1 MTVMPQRRA
10 PRGQMNDEL
19 IQQRRWMILGVL
31 VLSLLVVV
39 LDTSIL
45 NVALKRLSEP
55 KPAGLG
61 ATQSQLEWATNAYT
75 LAFAG
80 LLFSWGVLGDRVG
93 RKRVLLAGL
102 VAFGVS
108 SLLSAYSQTP
118 DQLIIARALMGI
130 SGAAVLPSTLSIIS
144 NVFAPHE
151 RAKAIGIW
159 AGAVG
164 LALAIG
170 PITGGIL
177 LAHFWWGSVF
187 LVNVPIVIVALAL
200 MFVIV
205 PDSRDPKPG
214 RLDPIGVGLSIVGIT
229 VFVYGI
235 VRGGDVG
242 WGTPEVWLE
251 LFGGVA
257 LLGGFLAWERRVSSP
272 MLDLTLFRS
281 RSFSAA
287 VAVITLVFFAFMGLV
302 FFLSFYLQ
310 AARGFSPLQSGL
322 LLLPLAAGQ
331 LFFSSRS
338 ANLVARFGA
347 KRMTAGGLLLMT
359 VAFGYYVRAG
369 AHSPIWLLEVV
380 LFLEGAGI
388 ANVMPPSTSAIMAS
402 VPREKAG
409 QGSAIG
415 NTMRQLGGAL
425 GVAVLGSILSSAYR
439 TSITPHLKQIP
450 ALAHNPADLQTVSS
464 SITSTLSFAAHA
476 GTAGHTLTAPA
487 ISAFIGAMHDAAA
500 ASVVVGIIGIV
511 VALRWLPG
519 RVRSVAPVQP
529 EVAAADEY
537 PTSDR
542 VLVQA

>member
-1 MTVMPQRRA
+1 MS
-10 PRGQMNDEL
+10 DEL

-55 KPAGLG
+55 KPTGLG

-80 LLFSWGVLGDRVG
+80 LLFTWGVLGDRVG

-102 VAFGVS
+102 VAFGIS
-108 SLLSAYSQTP
+108 SVLSAYSQTP

-144 NVFAPHE
+144 NVFRPHE

-200 MFVIV
+200 MFVLV

-214 RLDPIGVGLSIVGIT
+214 RVDPIGVGLSIVGIT
-229 VFVYGI
+229 VFVFGI

-242 WGTPEVWLE
+242 WSAPEVWLT
-251 LFGGVA
+251 LLGGIA
-257 LLGGFLAWERRVSSP
+257 LLGGFLAWERRAPSP
-272 MLDLTLFRS
+272 ILDLTLFRN

-287 VAVITLVFFAFMGLV
+287 VAVIALVFFAFMGLV

-310 AARGFSPLQSGL
+310 AARGFSPLQIGPL
-322 LLLPLAAGQ
+322 AAPAGGRPAVLLLPQRGAGGPLRCQADDRQRAAADDARLRLLRAGRSPLAGLAAG
-331 LFFSSRS
+331 
-338 ANLVARFGA
+338 ARA
-347 KRMTAGGLLLMT
+347 
-359 VAFGYYVRAG
+359 
-369 AHSPIWLLEVV
+369 
-380 LFLEGAGI
+380 
-388 ANVMPPSTSAIMAS
+388 
-402 VPREKAG
+402 
-409 QGSAIG
+409 
-415 NTMRQLGGAL
+415 
-425 GVAVLGSILSSAYR
+425 
-439 TSITPHLKQIP
+439 
-450 ALAHNPADLQTVSS
+450 
-464 SITSTLSFAAHA
+464 
-476 GTAGHTLTAPA
+476 
-487 ISAFIGAMHDAAA
+487 
-500 ASVVVGIIGIV
+500 
-511 VALRWLPG
+511 LPG
-519 RVRSVAPVQP
+519 RSGDRQRHAALDVGDHGVGPAREGRTGIGDRQHDAPARRSTRRRGPGLDSELDLPKLDHPPAQAHSRARPQSRRP
-529 EVAAADEY
+529 ADGLILDHLHARLCR
-537 PTSDR
+537 PR
-542 VLVQA
+542 RHRRARAH

>member
-1 MTVMPQRRA
+1 
-10 PRGQMNDEL
+10 MNDEL

-80 LLFSWGVLGDRVG
+80 LLFTWGVLGDRVG

-108 SLLSAYSQTP
+108 SLLSAYSRTP

-144 NVFAPHE
+144 NVFQPHE

-187 LVNVPIVIVALAL
+187 LVNVPIVLVALPL
-200 MFVIV
+200 MFVLV
-205 PDSRDPKPG
+205 PESRNPKPG

-235 VRGGDVG
+235 VRGGDIG
-242 WGTPEVWLE
+242 WSAPEVWLI
-251 LFGGVA
+251 LLGGIA
-257 LLGGFLAWERRVSSP
+257 LLGGFLAWERRAPSP
-272 MLDLTLFRS
+272 ILDLTLFRS
-281 RSFSAA
+281 RPFSAA
-287 VAVITLVFFAFMGLV
+287 VAVIALVFFAFMGLV

-347 KRMTAGGLLLMT
+347 KRMTAAGLLLMT

-369 AHSPIWLLEVV
+369 ADSPIWLLEVV

-439 TSITPHLKQIP
+439 TSITPHLDHIP
-450 ALAHNPADLQTVSS
+450 ALAHNPGDLRTVSS
-464 SITSTLSFAAHA
+464 SITSTLTYAAHA
-476 GTAGHTLTAPA
+476 GSAGHTLTAPA
-487 ISAFIGAMHDAAA
+487 IDAFIGAMHDAAA

-519 RVRSVAPVQP
+519 RVSSAAPAQP
-529 EVAAADEY
+529 KVAAEQP

-542 VLVQA
+542 VLVEA

>member
-80 LLFSWGVLGDRVG
+80 LLFSCGVLGDRVG

-229 VFVYGI
+229 VFV
-235 VRGGDVG
+235 
-242 WGTPEVWLE
+242 
-251 LFGGVA
+251 
-257 LLGGFLAWERRVSSP
+257 
-272 MLDLTLFRS
+272 
-281 RSFSAA
+281 
-287 VAVITLVFFAFMGLV
+287 
-302 FFLSFYLQ
+302 
-310 AARGFSPLQSGL
+310 
-322 LLLPLAAGQ
+322 
-331 LFFSSRS
+331 
-338 ANLVARFGA
+338 
-347 KRMTAGGLLLMT
+347 
-359 VAFGYYVRAG
+359 
-369 AHSPIWLLEVV
+369 
-380 LFLEGAGI
+380 
-388 ANVMPPSTSAIMAS
+388 
-402 VPREKAG
+402 
-409 QGSAIG
+409 
-415 NTMRQLGGAL
+415 
-425 GVAVLGSILSSAYR
+425 
-439 TSITPHLKQIP
+439 
-450 ALAHNPADLQTVSS
+450 
-464 SITSTLSFAAHA
+464 
-476 GTAGHTLTAPA
+476 
-487 ISAFIGAMHDAAA
+487 
-500 ASVVVGIIGIV
+500 
-511 VALRWLPG
+511 
-519 RVRSVAPVQP
+519 
-529 EVAAADEY
+529 
-537 PTSDR
+537 
-542 VLVQA
+542 

>member
-1 MTVMPQRRA
+1 MS
-10 PRGQMNDEL
+10 DEL

-55 KPAGLG
+55 KPTGLG

-80 LLFSWGVLGDRVG
+80 LLFTWGVLGDRVG

-102 VAFGVS
+102 VAFGIS

-144 NVFAPHE
+144 NVFRPSE

-200 MFVIV
+200 MFVLV

-214 RLDPIGVGLSIVGIT
+214 RVDPIGVALSIVGIT
-229 VFVYGI
+229 VFVFGI

-242 WGTPEVWLE
+242 WGAPEVWLT
-251 LFGGVA
+251 LLGGIA
-257 LLGGFLAWERRVSSP
+257 LLGGFLAWERRAPSP
-272 MLDLTLFRS
+272 ILDLTLFRN

-287 VAVITLVFFAFMGLV
+287 VAVIALVFFAFMGLV

-322 LLLPLAAGQ
+322 LLLPLAGGQ

-338 ANLVARFGA
+338 AGLVARFGA
-347 KRMTAGGLLLMT
+347 KRMTASGLLLMT
-359 VAFGYYVRAG
+359 LAFVYYMRAG
-369 AHSPIWLLEVV
+369 AHSPVWLLELV

-439 TSITPHLKQIP
+439 TSITPHLEHIP
-450 ALAHNPADLQTVSS
+450 ALAHNPTDLQTVSS
-464 SITSTLSFAAHA
+464 SITSTLGFAAHA
-476 GTAGHTLTAPA
+476 GTAGHTLSDPA

-500 ASVVVGIIGIV
+500 ASVLVGIIGIV

-519 RVRSVAPVQP
+519 RVRSVAATLP
-529 EVAAADEY
+529 EVAADEQ
-537 PTSDR
+537 PASDR
-542 VLVQA
+542 VLVEA

>member
-1 MTVMPQRRA
+1 MS
-10 PRGQMNDEL
+10 DEL

-45 NVALKRLSEP
+45 NVALKTLAEP
-55 KPAGLG
+55 KPTGLG
-61 ATQSQLEWATNAYT
+61 ATQSDLEWATNAYT

-80 LLFSWGVLGDRVG
+80 LLFTWGVLGDRIG
-93 RKRVLLAGL
+93 RKRVLLGGII
-102 VAFGVS
+102 AFGLS
-108 SLLSAYSQTP
+108 SLLSAYSQTATE
-118 DQLIIARALMGI
+118 LIFARVLMGI

-144 NVFAPHE
+144 NVFQPHE

-187 LVNVPIVIVALAL
+187 LVNVPIVIVAFGL
-200 MFVIV
+200 MIVLV
-205 PDSRDPKPG
+205 PDSRNPNPG
-214 RLDPIGVGLSIVGIT
+214 RFDPPGVGLSIVGIL
-229 VFVYGI
+229 
-235 VRGGDVG
+235 DV
-242 WGTPEVWLE
+242 
-251 LFGGVA
+251 
-257 LLGGFLAWERRVSSP
+257 S
-272 MLDLTLFRS
+272 LFRS
-281 RSFSAA
+281 PPFSAA
-287 VAVITLVFFAFMGLV
+287 VAVIALVFLAFMGLV

-310 AARGFSPLQSGL
+310 SARGFSPLGTGL

-338 ANLVARFGA
+338 AGYVQRFGA
-347 KRMTAGGLLLMT
+347 RRMTAGGLVLMT
-359 VAFGYYVRAG
+359 IAFGYYTIAT
-369 AHSPIWLLEVV
+369 AHSPIWLLELM

-425 GVAVLGSILSSAYR
+425 GVAILGSILSSSYR
-439 TSITPHLKQIP
+439 GTITPQLERIP
-450 ALAHNPADLQTVSS
+450 ALAQHPSTLHDISA
-464 SITSTLSFAAHA
+464 SITATLSFAAHA
-476 GTAGHTLTAPA
+476 GPAGNALAVHAT
-487 ISAFIGAMHDAAA
+487 SAFISAMHEAAG
-500 ASVVVGIIGIV
+500 ASVLAGILGIV
-511 VALRWLPG
+511 VALCWLPNRPSPRREPNDSEPAG
-519 RVRSVAPVQP
+519 AHDDTP
-529 EVAAADEY
+529 
-537 PTSDR
+537 
-542 VLVQA
+542 VLVEA

>member
-1 MTVMPQRRA
+1 
-10 PRGQMNDEL
+10 MNDEL

-55 KPAGLG
+55 KPTGLG

-80 LLFSWGVLGDRVG
+80 LLFTWGVLGDRVG

-229 VFVYGI
+229 LFVYGI
-235 VRGGDVG
+235 VRGGDIG

-251 LFGGVA
+251 LFGGIA
-257 LLGGFLAWERRVSSP
+257 LLGGFLAWERRAPSP
-272 MLDLTLFRS
+272 ILDLTLFRS

-439 TSITPHLKQIP
+439 TSITPHLDHIP
-450 ALAHNPADLQTVSS
+450 ALAHNPGDLQTVSS

-476 GTAGHTLTAPA
+476 GTAGHALSAPA

-500 ASVVVGIIGIV
+500 ASVLVGIIGIV

-519 RVRSVAPVQP
+519 RVRSEAPAEP
-529 EVAAADEY
+529 DAAAER
-537 PTSDR
+537 PPASDR
-542 VLVQA
+542 VLVEA

>member
-1 MTVMPQRRA
+1 MS
-10 PRGQMNDEL
+10 DEL

-45 NVALKRLSEP
+45 NVALKTLAEP
-55 KPAGLG
+55 KPTGLG
-61 ATQSQLEWATNAYT
+61 ATQSDLEWATNAYT

-80 LLFSWGVLGDRVG
+80 LLFTWGVLGDRIG
-93 RKRVLLAGL
+93 RKRVLLGGII
-102 VAFGVS
+102 AFGLS
-108 SLLSAYSQTP
+108 SLLSAYSQTATE
-118 DQLIIARALMGI
+118 LIFARVLMGI

-144 NVFAPHE
+144 NVFQPHE

-187 LVNVPIVIVALAL
+187 LVNVPIVIVAFGL
-200 MFVIV
+200 MIVLV
-205 PDSRDPKPG
+205 PDSRNPNPG
-214 RLDPIGVGLSIVGIT
+214 RFDPPGVGLSIVGIT
-229 VFVYGI
+229 AFVFGI
-235 VRGGDVG
+235 VRGGDIG
-242 WGTPEVWLE
+242 WGSPQVW
-251 LFGGVA
+251 VA
-257 LLGGFLAWERRVSSP
+257 LVGGIALIGAFIAWERRAPSPILDVS
-272 MLDLTLFRS
+272 LFRS
-281 RSFSAA
+281 PPFSAA
-287 VAVITLVFFAFMGLV
+287 VAVIALVFLAFMGLV

-310 AARGFSPLQSGL
+310 SARGFSPLGTGL

-338 ANLVARFGA
+338 AGYVQRFGA
-347 KRMTAGGLLLMT
+347 RRMTAGGLVLMT
-359 VAFGYYVRAG
+359 IAFGYYTIAT
-369 AHSPIWLLEVV
+369 AHSPIWLLELM

-425 GVAVLGSILSSAYR
+425 GVAILGSILSSSYR
-439 TSITPHLKQIP
+439 GTITPQLERIP
-450 ALAHNPADLQTVSS
+450 ALAQHPSTLHDISA
-464 SITSTLSFAAHA
+464 SITATLSFAAHA
-476 GTAGHTLTAPA
+476 GPAGNALAVHAT
-487 ISAFIGAMHDAAA
+487 SAFISAMHEAAG
-500 ASVVVGIIGIV
+500 ASVLAGILGIV
-511 VALRWLPG
+511 VALCWLPNRPSPRREPNDSEPAG
-519 RVRSVAPVQP
+519 AHDDTP
-529 EVAAADEY
+529 
-537 PTSDR
+537 
-542 VLVQA
+542 VLVEA

>member
-1 MTVMPQRRA
+1 MS
-10 PRGQMNDEL
+10 DEL

-55 KPAGLG
+55 KPTGLG

-80 LLFSWGVLGDRVG
+80 LLFTWGVLGDRVG

-102 VAFGVS
+102 VAFGIS

-144 NVFAPHE
+144 NVFQPHE

-187 LVNVPIVIVALAL
+187 LVNVPIVVVALAL
-200 MFVIV
+200 MFVLV

-214 RLDPIGVGLSIVGIT
+214 RLDPIGVGLSILGIT

-235 VRGGDVG
+235 VRGGDIG
-242 WGTPEVWLE
+242 WGSAEVWVTL
-251 LFGGVA
+251 LGGIA
-257 LLGGFLAWERRVSSP
+257 LLGGFLAWERRAPSP
-272 MLDLTLFRS
+272 ILDLALFRS

-287 VAVITLVFFAFMGLV
+287 VAIIALVFFAFMGLV

-338 ANLVARFGA
+338 AGLVARFGA
-347 KRMTAGGLLLMT
+347 KRMTASGLLLMT
-359 VAFGYYVRAG
+359 LAFGYYVRAG
-369 AHSPIWLLEVV
+369 AHSPIWLLELV

-439 TSITPHLKQIP
+439 TSITPHLKHIP

-464 SITSTLSFAAHA
+464 SITSTLGFAAHA
-476 GTAGHTLTAPA
+476 GTAGHTLSAPA
-487 ISAFIGAMHDAAA
+487 ISAFISAMHDAAA
-500 ASVVVGIIGIV
+500 ASVVVGIIGVV

-519 RVRSVAPVQP
+519 QVRSAVPALPKV
-529 EVAAADEY
+529 AADEQ
-537 PTSDR
+537 PASDR
-542 VLVQA
+542 VLVEA